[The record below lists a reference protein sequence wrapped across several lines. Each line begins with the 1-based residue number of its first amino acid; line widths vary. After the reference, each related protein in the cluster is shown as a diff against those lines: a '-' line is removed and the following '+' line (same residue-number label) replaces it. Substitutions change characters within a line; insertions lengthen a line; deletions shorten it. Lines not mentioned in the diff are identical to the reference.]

1 MLKKVLLFLYLATL
15 KDYDFTDDSLHI
27 LEEPNDSIRKQSQ
40 LYGLRYSEDRGQAG
54 KENLI
59 SVRERHA
66 NISVNVEVQNK

>member
-40 LYGLRYSEDRGQAG
+40 LYGLRYSEDRG
-54 KENLI
+54 
-59 SVRERHA
+59 
-66 NISVNVEVQNK
+66 